1 MSDATPPPMETEYRT
16 DDATNGRSAD
26 GVPVGSKLVGDG
38 LEIGYDSTEGPI
50 VECDH
55 VVLPPGEVTA
65 LVGPN
70 GSGKSTLM
78 KGLAGQLKPWA
89 GDVTVDDTDVYAM
102 DDKARARRIGLLS
115 QERESPGSV
124 SVEELVTH
132 GRYPYRGFLDPV
144 DEEDMEA
151 VDRAIE
157 RTGIEHLRDRELGEL
172 SGGQSQLAW
181 IAMVLAQEPDV
192 LLLDEPTTF
201 LDLRHQLQVLETVQ
215 SLNRENGI
223 TVGLVLHDI
232 AQAARYADNLVA
244 LRDGSPYDWGPPND
258 VVTEDLLADVF
269 GVDATVTNGNPGPD
283 VMPHGPIED

>member
-1 MSDATPPPMETEYRT
+1 MSDA
-16 DDATNGRSAD
+16 ATTNDRLEGA
-26 GVPVGSKLVGDG
+26 VGGELVGDS
-38 LEIGYDSTEGPI
+38 LEIGYDSTDEPI

-55 VVLPPGEVTA
+55 VVLPAGEVTA

-70 GSGKSTLM
+70 GSGKSTLL
-78 KGLAGQLKPWA
+78 KALAGQLQPWA
-89 GDVTVDDTDVYAM
+89 GAVTVDDTDVYAM

-115 QERESPGSV
+115 QERESPGSTT
-124 SVEELVTH
+124 VEELVTH
-132 GRYPYRGFLDPV
+132 GRYPYRGFLEPV
-144 DEEDMEA
+144 DGDDVRA

-157 RTGIEHLRDRELGEL
+157 RTGIEELRDRQLGEL

-181 IAMVLAQEPDV
+181 IAMVLAQDPDV

-201 LDLRHQLQVLETVQ
+201 LDLRHRLQVLETVQ
-215 SLNRENGI
+215 SLNRENGM

-244 LRDGSPYDWGPPND
+244 IRDGSPYDWGPPTE

-269 GVDATVTNGNPGPD
+269 GVDATVTSNGNPGPE
-283 VMPHGPIED
+283 VMPHGPLD

>member
-1 MSDATPPPMETEYRT
+1 
-16 DDATNGRSAD
+16 
-26 GVPVGSKLVGDG
+26 
-38 LEIGYDSTEGPI
+38 
-50 VECDH
+50 
-55 VVLPPGEVTA
+55 
-65 LVGPN
+65 
-70 GSGKSTLM
+70 
-78 KGLAGQLKPWA
+78 
-89 GDVTVDDTDVYAM
+89 M

-144 DEEDMEA
+144 DEGDMEA

-157 RTGIEHLRDRELGEL
+157 RTGIEHLRDRELAEL